1 MRRTIL
7 TTTLSIVMGA
17 WLMVLL
23 GVAPVSAERRA
34 VTVKVDDKSPV
45 DYVASQKGKAWAV
58 VIGIDEYEKV
68 PRLKYAVADARSVA
82 ALFEKQGFHV
92 TTLYNAQATQQ
103 AILNEL
109 GDRLVQRV
117 GEGDRVVIF
126 FAGHGETRKIKSG
139 KEMGYLLPVGGEQ
152 DALAGTA
159 LSMGL
164 IRELSDALPSKHVLF
179 LVDVCYGGVAGQQ
192 FRSLPPVTEAYL
204 KTITRERGRQ
214 LITAGGAEQQAME
227 GPEWGHSVFT
237 HYLLEGLGKGLAD
250 LNDDGIVPASELYS
264 YLDSRVFAAAQLK
277 GHQQRPELWAM
288 AAEKGE
294 FVFIPPASGGRD
306 LAVRPEKPAPVPSSS
321 KAERQKE
328 NAASGEGTRRV
339 MMNGTAL
346 TETDIASLER
356 AYGVPVQPGRYW
368 YDKTS
373 GLWGLEGGALAGQI
387 HPGLNMGGPL
397 RADASQGNTGVFING
412 RELPMQEVQFL
423 QQLGP
428 VLPGRYWMNAQGVGG
443 MEGGPAIFNVG
454 TAIAAQQKKGGGM
467 GSGYNRTTPG
477 GHLGSD
483 GNCSYYFDP
492 KSGSSVMSGN
502 CE

>member
-1 MRRTIL
+1 
-7 TTTLSIVMGA
+7 
-17 WLMVLL
+17 
-23 GVAPVSAERRA
+23 
-34 VTVKVDDKSPV
+34 VDVVVDGKKPA
-45 DYVASQKGKAWAV
+45 DYVAGRQGKAWAV

-82 ALFEKQGFHV
+82 ALLEKQGFHV
-92 TTLYNAQATQQ
+92 AALYDAQATRQ
-103 AILNEL
+103 AILSEL
-109 GDRLVQRV
+109 GDKLVERV
-117 GEGDRVVIF
+117 GEDDRVLVF
-126 FAGHGETRKIKSG
+126 FAGHGETRKVKSG
-139 KEMGYLLPVGGEQ
+139 KEMGYLLPVNGEQ
-152 DALAGTA
+152 DSLAGTS

-192 FRSLPPVTEAYL
+192 FRSLPPMTEAYL

-250 LNDDGIVPASELYS
+250 LNDDGIVPASELYG

-294 FVFIPPASGGRD
+294 FVFIPRAAGRRD
-306 LAVRPEKPAPVPSSS
+306 LTVRPEKPAPVASNAKPGR
-321 KAERQKE
+321 KKE
-328 NAASGEGTRRV
+328 SAGIGENSRRV
-339 MMNGTAL
+339 ILNGAAL
-346 TETDIASLER
+346 TESDIASLER

-373 GLWGLEGGALAGQI
+373 GLWGQEGGALAGQI

-397 RADASQGNTGVFING
+397 RTDASRGNTGVFING

-428 VLPGRYWMNAQGVGG
+428 VLPGRYWMNAQGIGG
-443 MEGGPAIFNVG
+443 AEGGPPLFNLG
-454 TAIAAQQKKGGGM
+454 AAIAAQQRR
-467 GSGYNRTTPG
+467 GSGLGTGYNRTTPG

-483 GNCSYYFDP
+483 GSCSYYFDP
-492 KSGSSVMSGN
+492 ASGSSVMSGN